1 MSGSPPPLGVPV
13 DQLGRERVAPTV
25 SSTPANQPVVKSST
39 LDSSLAPMSSG
50 CDICLWRCDHQKL
63 RVLASSTTFIVDT
76 SAAVAASMVAQWQ
89 VAATVQLVLFS
100 IAAFVLLLPSNSVR
114 NERYPVKIRR
124 AAAMISPP
132 MLAQILSA
140 EVDSVHGAESSSAK
154 RL

>member
-1 MSGSPPPLGVPV
+1 
-13 DQLGRERVAPTV
+13 
-25 SSTPANQPVVKSST
+25 
-39 LDSSLAPMSSG
+39 
-50 CDICLWRCDHQKL
+50 
-63 RVLASSTTFIVDT
+63 
-76 SAAVAASMVAQWQ
+76 MVAQWQ